1 MSKII
6 RLLTAETGLP
16 THDVR
21 AIINRAPI
29 SYKHYTIKKRTGGD
43 RPIAQPAREVKR
55 LQRLLME
62 SMSRLPVHPAAT
74 AYVSGTSIK
83 TNAELHAKNGPI
95 LKFDFKDFFTSL
107 RDRDWKAYC
116 AKYDLFDDPEDVTL
130 SSKLFFCRM
139 PGSTILRL
147 AIGAPSSPW
156 LSNVLM
162 YEFDELISRRVQKDY
177 VTYSR
182 YADDL
187 TFSARRTGYLTRV
200 EKILN
205 RTVSELENPRLTL
218 NQDKTV
224 LATTKYRRVITGLVL
239 ANDGRVTLGRDR
251 KRRIRAALHNA
262 FSGKLDAEAMTRL
275 AGMLAFVKSVEPE
288 FFEQISA
295 RYGDN
300 VISKLA
306 GSQSQL

>member
-29 SYKHYTIKKRTGGD
+29 SYKHYTIKKRSGAD

-55 LQRLLME
+55 LQKILMGFL
-62 SMSRLPVHPAAT
+62 SDLPVHSAAT
-74 AYVSGTSIK
+74 AYAPGASIK
-83 TNAELHAKNGPI
+83 DNAERHAKNGPI
-95 LKFDFKDFFTSL
+95 LKFDFTNFFTSI
-107 RDRDWKAYC
+107 RERDWKNYC
-116 AKYDLFDDPEDVTL
+116 AKYNLFDDPDDVTL
-130 SSKLFFCRM
+130 STKLFFCRV
-139 PGSTILRL
+139 PGSTLLRL

-162 YEFDELISRRVQKDY
+162 YEFDDLISRRVRQDQ
-177 VTYSR
+177 VTYTR

-205 RTVSELENPRLTL
+205 RTLSEMENPRLTL
-218 NQDKTV
+218 NQEKTV
-224 LATTKYRRVITGLVL
+224 LATMKYRRVVTGLVL
-239 ANDGRVTLGRDR
+239 ANDGRVTLGRER
-251 KRRIRAALHNA
+251 KRRIRAALHSA
-262 FSGKLDAEAMTRL
+262 FAGKLDAEAMTRL

-288 FFEQISA
+288 FFEQIAA
-295 RYGDN
+295 RYGEN